1 MKSIAN
7 IDYSLYLVTDRLRM
21 RTATLVEAVEQAALG
36 GCTMIQLRE
45 KDIGTGDFY
54 DLALEIKRVTDRYA
68 IPLLINDRIDIAMA
82 VGAAGVH
89 IGQSD
94 MPAAIARRV
103 VGRDMLLGVSVS
115 CAKEAKRAAAAGVD
129 YLGVGAMFPTKTKP
143 DAPFVSLEE
152 LKKIRRAVSLPIV
165 AIGGIRQENAGLF
178 APMGINGL
186 AVISAIIGQ
195 PDIKQAAALMLECY
209 KGQRPA
215 NSI

>member
-1 MKSIAN
+1 MKSITN

-54 DLALEIKRVTDRYA
+54 DLALEIKRVTARYA

-209 KGQRPA
+209 KGQRPT

>member
-1 MKSIAN
+1 MKSITN

>member
-1 MKSIAN
+1 MKSITN

-165 AIGGIRQENAGLF
+165 AIGGIHQENAGLF

-186 AVISAIIGQ
+186 AVISAVIGQ

>member
-1 MKSIAN
+1 MKSITN

-115 CAKEAKRAAAAGVD
+115 CAKEAKGAAAAGVD

-209 KGQRPA
+209 KGQRPT

>member
-1 MKSIAN
+1 MKSITN

-21 RTATLVEAVEQAALG
+21 RTATLAEAVEQAALG
-36 GCTMIQLRE
+36 GCTIIQLRE
-45 KDIGTGDFY
+45 KDIGAGDFY

-165 AIGGIRQENAGLF
+165 AIGGIHQENAGLF

-186 AVISAIIGQ
+186 AVISAVIGQ

>member
-1 MKSIAN
+1 MKSITN

-68 IPLLINDRIDIAMA
+68 IPLLINDRVDIAMA

-89 IGQSD
+89 IGQND

-209 KGQRPA
+209 KGQRPT

>member
-1 MKSIAN
+1 MKSITN

-21 RTATLVEAVEQAALG
+21 RTATLAEAVEQAVLG

-115 CAKEAKRAAAAGVD
+115 CAREAKRAAAAGAD

-143 DAPFVSLEE
+143 DAPYVSLEE
-152 LKKIRRAVSLPIV
+152 LKKIRRAVPLPIV

-195 PDIKQAAALMLECY
+195 PDIKQAAALMLKCY

>member
-1 MKSIAN
+1 MKSITN

-195 PDIKQAAALMLECY
+195 PDIKQAAALMLKCY

>member
-1 MKSIAN
+1 MKSITN

-209 KGQRPA
+209 KGQRPT